1 MRSGLQERRRFSIP
15 LIHITSAVSTF
26 IFAMMYGLIEH
37 TLLASPLGISVL
49 VYPLNIHLAGQFYFY
64 HVVMLVLATL
74 ISFNPFFDKLIFGA
88 SRRVRVQSIFWG
100 TGNILNFI
108 WLEDMFY
115 FILFAEWP
123 KDVMTPFHTSFY
135 GIVWWYPVALG
146 TAFFLYCLAS
156 RRVVKSSAIEKKFLS
171 ADLSGDN
178 S

>member
-1 MRSGLQERRRFSIP
+1 MMWSRLLERKRFAIP
-15 LIHITSAVSTF
+15 PVHITSAISTF

-64 HVVMLVLATL
+64 HIVMLVLATL

-88 SRRVRVQSIFWG
+88 GTKVRLQSILWG

-108 WLEDMFY
+108 WLEDIFY

-123 KDVMTPFHTSFY
+123 KDVMTPFHVSFY

-146 TAFFLYCLAS
+146 TATLLYWLAS
-156 RRVVKSSAIEKKFLS
+156 RRIRKSLVIERS
-171 ADLSGDN
+171 
-178 S
+178 